1 MTPLPFSCRFH
12 AAEIC
17 SPKLGQALMW
27 AAASSSPTRRRFLAN
42 ARQDLTVCNDVGNS
56 ALQPPQ
62 HRAWQQ
68 ADRSGRL
75 AAFEMT
81 AQPGDRAC
89 LWCGRGFAPRSD
101 GGKRQLFCRPACPR
115 GFDAAGRRWVAEA
128 IATGVLAVDALR
140 NGPATTRALVRAP
153 TSPTPVGDVP
163 SQHPTSVASRVAN
176 SYRRQRDFELLMAKA
191 IATRRR

>member
-1 MTPLPFSCRFH
+1 MLGKAQPSASFGSPSVTWKPPSQIRRCHGNGRSAERRRGRTLFH
-12 AAEIC
+12 ATAT
-17 SPKLGQALMW
+17 
-27 AAASSSPTRRRFLAN
+27 AS
-42 ARQDLTVCNDVGNS
+42 C
-56 ALQPPQ
+56 
-62 HRAWQQ
+62 HRAAE

-101 GGKRQLFCRPACPR
+101 GGKRQLFCRPACRR